1 MLKRINLL
9 LIFDVKQLKKLN
21 FVKIY
26 ACENHFNFA
35 ILSERPCV
43 LCPVFWVVQCSGGSL
58 LPERRGLYKVS
69 LCRQESAKK
78 NRSGASVYIHRVT
91 QVGQPRKIKEN

>member
-9 LIFDVKQLKKLN
+9 LIFYVKQLDKKKQN

-26 ACENHFNFA
+26 ACENRFTFA

-43 LCPVFWVVQCSGGSL
+43 LCPVFWVQQCSL